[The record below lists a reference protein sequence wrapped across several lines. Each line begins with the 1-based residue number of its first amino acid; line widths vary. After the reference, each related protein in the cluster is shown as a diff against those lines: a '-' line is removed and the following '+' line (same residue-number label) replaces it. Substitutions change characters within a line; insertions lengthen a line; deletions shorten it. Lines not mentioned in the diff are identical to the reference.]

1 MLLDLAPHGVYL
13 ADHVTVIA
21 GGLLP
26 HPFTHHLCPEGPSA
40 GLLSVARAVACRPE
54 GKRAPS
60 R

>member
-13 ADHVTVIA
+13 ADPVTRIA

-26 HPFTHHLCPEGPSA
+26 HPFTHHLCPKGPSA
-40 GLLSVARAVACRPE
+40 GLLSVARAVTPNIS
-54 GKRAPS
+54 GAPS

>member
-13 ADHVTVIA
+13 ADPVTRIA

-26 HPFTHHLCPEGPSA
+26 HPFTHHLCPGGPSA
-40 GLLSVARAVACRPE
+40 GLLSVARAVIPDKSE
-54 GKRAPS
+54 MPS